1 MTAGRDIQLD
11 MYRGLAM
18 IYILCVIH
26 VAYWLGLAGEPWRS
40 IILFEMPLIF
50 FISGAS
56 VSVASRKHDVG
67 GTVWNRFKRV
77 LLPYYSYIFY
87 SVILVCV
94 AGVLSYAVR
103 GGAFDVGLSAGML
116 MRTLIPRD
124 EVLNIPYMYHLWFIV
139 PYLII
144 SCAFPFFR
152 RAVDRVSR
160 TVVVAILLSSCVVA
174 QLTDSGTLKE
184 IVVYNFFFVIGYLFY
199 RRMKTRN
206 IVGAFVT
213 SVLLLVIYVMGGG
226 KEIVPMQAHK
236 FPPDL
241 IFMMYGVAVLSGLGI
256 VFTYVKLPYMRA
268 LGIWNKRGYT
278 LYLWQNYFFAVVA
291 ILAGKAQAML
301 HSGNGMGLFIT
312 CSLLIFAGCTV
323 FSGLLVRMEGAFTGL
338 FDKVTGRV
346 HIKFKSAARQGR

>member
-213 SVLLLVIYVMGGG
+213 SVLLLVIYVMGGVR
-226 KEIVPMQAHK
+226 K
-236 FPPDL
+236 
-241 IFMMYGVAVLSGLGI
+241 
-256 VFTYVKLPYMRA
+256 
-268 LGIWNKRGYT
+268 
-278 LYLWQNYFFAVVA
+278 LYLCRH
-291 ILAGKAQAML
+291 I
-301 HSGNGMGLFIT
+301 S
-312 CSLLIFAGCTV
+312 SLRI
-323 FSGLLVRMEGAFTGL
+323 
-338 FDKVTGRV
+338 
-346 HIKFKSAARQGR
+346 